1 MRTEEYGGR
10 FLPQSSVLSAQ
21 SYTLQVAADEAG
33 TRLDKYLVSHLPDLS
48 RTYMQRLIQ
57 AGHVHTSQGQA
68 TASYHVHSGEII
80 TLDVPP
86 PLPARPAAEAIP
98 LRIVYE
104 DEALLVIDKPSGIV
118 VHPAPGHRH
127 GTLVNAL
134 LFHCP
139 TLSGVGGEARP
150 GIVHRL
156 DKDTSGLLLV
166 AKHDRSHQRLAAQ
179 LKARQIQRRYLAL
192 VRGRLPA
199 SQGTIDA
206 PIGRHPQQRQKMA
219 VVARHSRTART
230 HYEVL
235 DNWGPI
241 SLCRLRLETGRTH
254 QIRVHLAHIGHAVLG
269 DAVYGPGTWHLPG
282 HAALEREVR
291 AFPRQALHA
300 DQVRFQHPQSGL
312 WMEFT
317 APLPADMATLI
328 ARLRQEYAGEG
339 AMERRRD
346 GGTERCGTR

>member
-1 MRTEEYGGR
+1 MRIEQDCDR
-10 FLPQSSVLSAQ
+10 LLPQSSVLSPQ
-21 SYTLQVAADEAG
+21 SYTLEVAADEAG
-33 TRLDKYLVSHLPDLS
+33 IRLDKYLASRLPDLS
-48 RTYMQRLIQ
+48 RTHIQRLIQ
-57 AGHVHTSQGQA
+57 AGHVRTSQGQA
-68 TASYHVHSGEII
+68 TASYHVHPSEMI
-80 TLDVPP
+80 TLAVPP
-86 PLPARPAAEAIP
+86 PQPARPAAEAI
-98 LRIVYE
+98 LLHIVYE
-104 DEALLVIDKPSGIV
+104 DEALLVINKPPGMV
-118 VHPAPGHRH
+118 VHPAPGHRQ

-139 TLSGVGGEARP
+139 TLSGVGGEVRP

-166 AKHDRSHQRLAAQ
+166 AKHDRSHQHLAAQ
-179 LKARQIQRRYLAL
+179 LKARQMQRRYLAL

-199 SQGTIDA
+199 AQDTIDA

-219 VVARHSRTART
+219 VVARYGRAART
-230 HYEVL
+230 HYAVL
-235 DNWGPI
+235 ADWGPI

-269 DAVYGPGTWHLPG
+269 DAIYGSGTWHLPG

-300 DQVRFQHPQSGL
+300 EQVRFQHPESGR

-317 APLPADMATLI
+317 ASLPADMASLL
-328 ARLRQEYAGEG
+328 ARLRQEYGGE
-339 AMERRRD
+339 
-346 GGTERCGTR
+346 GGTERCGTP